1 MSFRKKYNW
10 FYKWKV
16 CAHNNPIMTLLLHE
30 KVGLSSAEIFH
41 KNFLIVASCTFSK
54 FKIRI
59 LTRNKFKNQ
68 TNDSFKL
75 FGLNCNYS
83 INNSFLNCWSP
94 SLQILSGK
102 KDIPLRPMLPMAGS
116 PYHKIAQKVTE
127 WLSVVPESKI
137 NSSTQKTVESLKRT
151 TLEPDKVII
160 SFDVTSLYTNVPVKE
175 AIHETPDRLYSGDL
189 QAPSPSWHPNL
200 KFILEV
206 E

>member
-59 LTRNKFKNQ
+59 LTPNKFKNQ
-68 TNDSFKL
+68 
-75 FGLNCNYS
+75 
-83 INNSFLNCWSP
+83 
-94 SLQILSGK
+94 
-102 KDIPLRPMLPMAGS
+102 
-116 PYHKIAQKVTE
+116 
-127 WLSVVPESKI
+127 